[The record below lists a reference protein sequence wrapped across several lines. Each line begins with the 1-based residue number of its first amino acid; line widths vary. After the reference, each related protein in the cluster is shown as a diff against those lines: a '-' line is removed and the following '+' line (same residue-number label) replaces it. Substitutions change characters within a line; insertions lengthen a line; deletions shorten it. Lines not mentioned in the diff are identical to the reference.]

1 MAADDQIALF
11 HFPPCLLFC
20 RGLRECK
27 QGRAE
32 SEIVAVSTNWIIET
46 KLCPPQVWRDL
57 IVRNRLDGEFSRWR
71 QSKLGL
77 ITAPAGY
84 GKTSLLTEW
93 CERWREEGAHVA
105 WLSLDDNDGELLRLM
120 SYLIAAISHAGVRL
134 GRLEMAAR
142 QGLADTLTDAAFA
155 SLINQLAECKQ
166 DVVVVFDDY
175 HRLQSADADKLL
187 DAFISSA
194 PDHVH
199 VFISGRERPKIVH
212 ATYRARDQLIEV
224 GAEALKFTDTEA
236 RDLLGPA
243 VSASVLDGLIHQT
256 EGWAVALQLAK
267 LWWEDRRG
275 ADAPLADDLLWSGN
289 VAEYFAEQILFELE
303 PSLQEFLLKTSVL
316 ERFNAD
322 LANSVCGRDDCGQ
335 ILSSLHRL
343 YALLFPL
350 DREHSWFRCHHLFSD
365 FLKRTL
371 EKERPQ
377 SIPMLHAAASEWF
390 EKENFLVEAVK
401 HAKAAG
407 DIVRAADIVLS
418 AGGWRLIIEYGVGMA
433 SSLLQQFS
441 AEEIRRFPRLQIC
454 QAYHCMK
461 TGDLARAH
469 RLLEELAPLFANG
482 GAETGAT
489 DSRDFDHVKGLLR
502 RYEDHPIS
510 FNDLALARENLKRA
524 DENDPGD
531 LAVRLTEACLQPL
544 VLGDVEPA
552 QSASAEAIRRLQ
564 ASGQV
569 LPLNYCYFHLGLA
582 QYHAL
587 NLNEAEATINE
598 ARALAEENYGSD
610 SGLKNIADGLLG
622 VMRAERDDMEAA
634 EKLLSSSLGYI
645 ERHDSW
651 LEIFAPVYQ
660 VTASVAYCTEGHE
673 AVLAVLARGEV
684 TAKRRNLERLQS
696 LMLAER
702 ARWLAHFGAL
712 DEARS
717 LLKDPSLPFAVGDWR
732 RDPFQWRR
740 HHACGIAHLR
750 LQFAERRI
758 GEAHDIA
765 DDLEAA
771 AERSGRAY
779 DAAQARTLRAL
790 FTYIAKDEVNAAA
803 ELLKVLSA
811 AAPQNARRLFLE
823 MPQEIEDLLRVCRQQ
838 SKLRA
843 SGSFVR
849 GFIEDLLEARRMRR
863 MRLKTHQ
870 RLDLLSARE
879 REVLSELAHGARNK
893 EIARVLDMTENT
905 VKFHLKNIFSK
916 LGVDNRIDAVTVA
929 RERQLTS

>member
-1 MAADDQIALF
+1 MN
-11 HFPPCLLFC
+11 
-20 RGLRECK
+20 
-27 QGRAE
+27 
-32 SEIVAVSTNWIIET
+32 TNWIIET
-46 KLCPPQVWRDL
+46 KLCPPQLWRDL
-57 IVRNRLDGEFSRWR
+57 IVRRRLDGEFLRWR

-77 ITAPAGY
+77 IIAPAGY
-84 GKTSLLTEW
+84 GKTSLLAEW
-93 CERWREEGAHVA
+93 CERWSQEGAHVA
-105 WLSLDDNDGELLRLM
+105 WLSLDDNDSELLRLM
-120 SYLIAAISHAGVRL
+120 SYLIAAISNAGVRL

-166 DVVVVFDDY
+166 DVVVVLDDY
-175 HRLQSADADKLL
+175 HRVQSAEADKLL
-187 DAFISSA
+187 DAFIASA

-199 VFISGRERPKIVH
+199 VFISGRERPKIIH

-224 GAEALKFTDTEA
+224 GSDALKFTDTEA

-243 VSASVLDGLIHQT
+243 ISAAVLDGLIHQT

-267 LWWEDRRG
+267 LWCEDRH
-275 ADAPLADDLLWSGN
+275 DAAAPKAADLLWSGN
-289 VAEYFAEQILFELE
+289 VADYFAEQILFELE
-303 PSLQEFLLKTSVL
+303 PSLQEFLLKTSIL

-322 LANSVCGRDDCGQ
+322 LANSICGRGDCGQ
-335 ILSSLHRL
+335 ILSSLHKL
-343 YALLFPL
+343 HALIFPL
-350 DREHSWFRCHHLFSD
+350 DRDQCWFRCHHLFSD

-377 SIPMLHAAASEWF
+377 SIPTLHGAASEWF
-390 EKENFLVEAVK
+390 EKEGFLVEAVE

-407 DIVRAADIVLS
+407 DTVRAAGVVLS
-418 AGGWRLIIEYGVGMA
+418 AGGWRLIIEYGVGIA
-433 SSLLQQFS
+433 SSLLQQFT
-441 AEEIRRFPRLQIC
+441 AEEVRRFPRLQIC

-461 TGDLARAH
+461 TGDIARAH
-469 RLLEELAPLFANG
+469 RLLEELEPLRAHG
-482 GAETGAT
+482 GREADAAT
-489 DSRDFDHVKGLLR
+489 LRDYEHVSGLLH
-502 RYEDHPIS
+502 RYEDLPMN
-510 FNDLALARENLKRA
+510 FAELARTREKLKSA

-544 VLGDVEPA
+544 VLGDIEPA
-552 QSASAEAIRRLQ
+552 QAASSEAIRRLQ

-587 NLNEAEATINE
+587 NLNEAEATISE

-622 VMRAERDDMEAA
+622 VMRAERDDMGAA
-634 EKLLSSSLGYI
+634 ENFLSSSLSYI

-660 VTASVAYCTEGHE
+660 ASASVAYCAEGHE
-673 AVLAVLARGEV
+673 AVLAVLARGEM
-684 TAKRRNLERLQS
+684 TAQRRNLDRLQT

-702 ARWLAHFGAL
+702 GRWLAYFGAL
-712 DEARS
+712 AEAG
-717 LLKDPSLPFAVGDWR
+717 AVLSDDRLAFSVGAWR
-732 RDPFQWRR
+732 EDPFQWRR
-740 HHACGIAHLR
+740 HHAVGMAR
-750 LQFAERRI
+750 LCLQLAERRPDGAREI
-758 GEAHDIA
+758 I

-771 AERSGRAY
+771 AERGGRAY
-779 DAAQARTLRAL
+779 DAAQARIFRAL
-790 FTYIAKDEVNAAA
+790 FSYAAKDEINGAAQ
-803 ELLKVLSA
+803 LLKVLSI

-823 MPQEIEDLLRVCRQQ
+823 MPLEIEDLLRVCRQQ

-843 SGSFVR
+843 SGSFLR
-849 GFIEDLLEARRMRR
+849 SFIEDLLEAGRLRR
-863 MRLKTHQ
+863 MRLKTHK

-879 REVLSELAHGARNK
+879 REVMSELSNGARNK

-905 VKFHLKNIFSK
+905 VKFHLKNIFAK
-916 LGVDNRIDAVTVA
+916 LGVENRAEAVAVA
-929 RERQLTS
+929 RERSLTA